1 MTTPSAPTAT
11 RQGAQHPVP
20 PAWPGAAATLILLC
34 ACKPVEAPRL
44 DVTDPAALFARA
56 LAEPPPPAMYAH
68 FDAVIAAPGQRLAL
82 NGTLVVSPPDRF
94 RVELRGP
101 IGPAQLVM
109 TCDGRDLRAWVA
121 PKNSFYQADDA
132 DGTLGGLL
140 GVGDGVH
147 GAAVVTSLLMG
158 RMPSLPMAP
167 ELTAAGPVAT
177 ARWARADGATFSL
190 GIDGRTA
197 HLVDARATDERG
209 RVLFSG
215 AWVPGEWPR
224 ALNVVLP
231 TLDASA
237 DVRFGDWA
245 PATPTDAA
253 FRLTAPPGSV
263 AVPLVLTPDG
273 G

>member
-1 MTTPSAPTAT
+1 MTKTSATAAT

-20 PAWPGAAATLILLC
+20 PAWPGAAAALLFLC

-44 DVTDPAALFARA
+44 DVADPAALYARA
-56 LAEPPPPAMYAH
+56 LAEPQPPSMYAH
-68 FDAVIAAPGQRLAL
+68 FDAAIAAPGQRLAL

-101 IGPAQLVM
+101 IGPVQLVV
-109 TCDGRDLRAWVA
+109 TCDGKDVRAWVA

-132 DGTLGGLL
+132 DGTLARLL
-140 GVGDGVH
+140 GAGQEVH
-147 GAAVVTSLLMG
+147 GAAVATSLLMG
-158 RMPSLPMAP
+158 RVPALPMAP

-177 ARWARADGATFSL
+177 ARWARADGANFSL

-197 HLVDARATDERG
+197 HLVDARATDEEG
-209 RVLFSG
+209 VVLFSG

-231 TLDASA
+231 TLEASA
-237 DVRFGDWA
+237 DVSFGKWA

-253 FRLTAPPGSV
+253 FTLTAPPGSLL
-263 AVPLVLTPDG
+263 VPLVLVPKG

>member
-1 MTTPSAPTAT
+1 MTTPSAAVTT

-20 PAWPGAAATLILLC
+20 PAWPVAAAILLFLGS
-34 ACKPVEAPRL
+34 CKPVEAPRL
-44 DVTDPAALFARA
+44 DVIDPAALYARA
-56 LAEPPPPAMYAH
+56 LAEPRPSSMYAN

-101 IGPAQLVM
+101 IGPVQLVV
-109 TCDGRDLRAWVA
+109 TCDGKDVRAWVA
-121 PKNSFYQADDA
+121 PKNSFYQADNADA
-132 DGTLGGLL
+132 TLGKLL
-140 GVGDGVH
+140 GAGQEVH
-147 GAAVVTSLLMG
+147 GAAVATSLLMG
-158 RMPSLPMAP
+158 RVPTLPVSP
-167 ELTAAGPVAT
+167 ELGAAGPVAT
-177 ARWARADGATFSL
+177 ARWARADGASFSL

-197 HLVDARATDERG
+197 HLIDARATDEKG
-209 RVLFSG
+209 VVLFSG

-231 TLDASA
+231 TLEASA
-237 DVRFGDWA
+237 DVSFGKWA

-253 FRLTAPPGSV
+253 FRLTAPTGSLL
-263 AVPLVLTPDG
+263 VPLVLVPTG